1 MLADSGVYNE
11 LAMNSFDLAGHSFCL
26 YRESAYPL
34 RVHLQAPFR
43 NAVLTQ
49 RMEDVNYSMS
59 AVRSSE
65 WLFSNVIN
73 HSKFL
78 DFKEN
83 LKIGL
88 RSVGKIYVISA
99 LLRNAI
105 TSLYRNTTSSFFLST
120 LQILRIISLKLSFTN
135 KLCQLGTL
143 AMLQY
148 LVK

>member
-1 MLADSGVYNE
+1 
-11 LAMNSFDLAGHSFCL
+11 MNSFDTAGHSFCL
-26 YRESAYPL
+26 YGEPAYPL

-49 RMEDVNYSMS
+49 QIKDVNYSMS

-73 HSKFL
+73 HFKFL

-88 RSVGKIYVISA
+88 SSVGKMYVIPA

-105 TSLYRNTTSSFFLST
+105 TCSYRNTTSSFFLLT
-120 LQILRIISLKLSFTN
+120 LQIFRIISLKLLITN

>member
-1 MLADSGVYNE
+1 
-11 LAMNSFDLAGHSFCL
+11 MNSFDPAGHSFCL
-26 YRESAYPL
+26 YGEPAYPL

-49 RMEDVNYSMS
+49 QMKDVNYSMS
-59 AVRSSE
+59 AIRSSE
-65 WLFSNVIN
+65 WLSSNVIN
-73 HSKFL
+73 HFKFL

-88 RSVGKIYVISA
+88 SSVGKMYVISA

-105 TSLYRNTTSSFFLST
+105 TCLYRNTTSSFFLLT
-120 LQILRIISLKLSFTN
+120 LQIFRIISLKLLFTN